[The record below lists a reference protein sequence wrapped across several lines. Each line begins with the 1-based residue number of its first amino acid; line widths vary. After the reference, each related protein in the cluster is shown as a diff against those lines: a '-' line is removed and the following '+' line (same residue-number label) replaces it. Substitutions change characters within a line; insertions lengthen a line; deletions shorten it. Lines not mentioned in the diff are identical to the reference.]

1 MKKKVLMSALW
12 GFPVGIA
19 IGHVITILLSFARG
33 DGGFYPCMPELISA
47 MGGELQAVTLQT
59 LLYGCIGMSFSAS
72 SRIWQMDGWSLLRQT
87 GVYFLINAAVLLLAA
102 YILRWMHRSVVG
114 FLIYLG
120 IFTLIFALAWVIQYG
135 IWKHSL
141 KKITQTL
148 NKLNQ
153 S

>member
-72 SRIWQMDGWSLLRQT
+72 SRVWQMDGWSLLRQT

-141 KKITQTL
+141 KKINQKL

-153 S
+153 R

>member
-87 GVYFLINAAVLLLAA
+87 GAYFLINAAVLLLAA

-141 KKITQTL
+141 KKINQKL

>member
-72 SRIWQMDGWSLLRQT
+72 SRVWQMDGWSLLRQT

-141 KKITQTL
+141 KKINQKL

>member
-59 LLYGCIGMSFSAS
+59 LLYGCIGTSFSAS

-141 KKITQTL
+141 KKINQKL

>member
-72 SRIWQMDGWSLLRQT
+72 SRVWQMDGWSLLRQT

-102 YILRWMHRSVVG
+102 YILRWMHCSVVG

-141 KKITQTL
+141 KKINQKL

>member
-72 SRIWQMDGWSLLRQT
+72 SRVWQMDGWSLLRQT

-120 IFTLIFALAWVIQYG
+120 IFTLIFALDWVIQYG

-141 KKITQTL
+141 KKINQKL

>member
-1 MKKKVLMSALW
+1 MKKKVLMSAFW

-47 MGGELQAVTLQT
+47 LGGELQAVTLQT

-141 KKITQTL
+141 KKINQKL

>member
-47 MGGELQAVTLQT
+47 MGGKLQAVTLQT

-72 SRIWQMDGWSLLRQT
+72 SRVWQMDGWSLLRQT

-141 KKITQTL
+141 KKINQKL